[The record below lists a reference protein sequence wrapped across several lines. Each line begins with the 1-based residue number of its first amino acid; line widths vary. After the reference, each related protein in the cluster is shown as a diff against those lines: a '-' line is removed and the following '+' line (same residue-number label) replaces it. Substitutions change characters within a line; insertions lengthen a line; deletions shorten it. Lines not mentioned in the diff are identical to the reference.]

1 MKVRLDGTLETQPVT
16 ATDLDIRNLDDATD
30 GVRAVD
36 AAETTGLLW
45 QTINFSA
52 AGANTIVT
60 VGPTERLRLRRFM
73 LTACSVPDVL
83 GDPVLI
89 ITLGGVTLRSQVLV
103 GRFDILG
110 DAGEDLVITST
121 KTGQIDGSVAYTLET
136 A

>member
-1 MKVRLDGTLETQPVT
+1 MKVRLDGVLEVQPVS
-16 ATDLDIRNLDDATD
+16 AVDLDIRNLASATD
-30 GVRAVD
+30 TVRSID
-36 AAETTGLLW
+36 IAETSGLLW
-45 QTINFSA
+45 QTINFSS

-83 GDPVLI
+83 GDPVLTL
-89 ITLGGVTLRSQVLV
+89 TLGGITLRSQVMV

-110 DAGEDLVITST
+110 DAGEDLVITSS
-121 KTGQIDGSVAYTLET
+121 KAGQIDGTVAYTLEP

>member
-1 MKVRLDGTLETQPVT
+1 MKIRHDGILENQPVT
-16 ATDLDIRNLDDATD
+16 AVDLDIRNLDDATD

-45 QTINFSA
+45 QTINFSS

-60 VGPTERLRLRRFM
+60 VAPTDRLRLRRFM

-83 GDPVLI
+83 GDPVLTL
-89 ITLGGVTLRSQVLV
+89 TLGGITLRSQVMV

-110 DAGEDLVITST
+110 DAGEDLVITSS
-121 KTGQIDGSVAYTLET
+121 KSGQIDGTVAYLLEP